1 MASTKGKKN
10 GKTMTSKEM
19 KKVKGGLSVD
29 QSALGSLKQPVAVG
43 SLAPAAKS

>member
-29 QSALGSLKQPVAVG
+29 QSALGSLKEPVAG
-43 SLAPAAKS
+43 ASAASPKR